1 MASQLDICNSALIKL
16 GGMPLT
22 DLNDGSKEGTL
33 LGARYAFA
41 RDYVLREHPWKCA
54 IKRVGLVP
62 LLAMPLSDPNSL
74 RQWQYA
80 VQFPSDF
87 IRLVLTDD
95 DKLCFQVEGNTF
107 LTNEQTI
114 VIRYV
119 WQVNNPLI
127 LDSHLAETIA
137 WYLAQD
143 ISMSLIQNTAV
154 SDRMSKQYLQFLSKA
169 KFIDASTSRATTQ
182 NEYFYEQARLQANH
196 I

>member
-16 GGMPLT
+16 GGMPLVAL
-22 DLNDGSKEGTL
+22 DDGSKEGL
-33 LGARYAFA
+33 LLSARYNGA

-54 IKRVGLVP
+54 IKRVGLAP
-62 LLAMPLSDPNSL
+62 LTAMPLSDPNCL

-80 VQFPSDF
+80 VQLPSDF
-87 IRLVLTDD
+87 LRLVLNDD
-95 DKLCFQVEGNTF
+95 DRLCFQIEGNTF

-114 VIRYV
+114 VIRYI
-119 WQVNNPLI
+119 WQVNNPVI
-127 LDSHLAETIA
+127 FDSHVVECIA

-143 ISMSLIQNTAV
+143 VSMSLIQNTAV
-154 SDRMSKQYLQFLSKA
+154 SDRMTKQYLGFLSKA
-169 KFIDASTSRATTQ
+169 KFIDASVSRAITQ